1 MNADICSEVINTL
14 RLSEHSPQR
23 VVFAD
28 GHDPRVVEAAHLAL
42 EQNLAVPVLIGAP
55 DEIASAASRSGVDLA
70 GIELHDPETSD
81 RFDEYAL
88 DFAEQRNIPLRTAR
102 CMSSVPFFY
111 AAMMLCRG
119 EADAMVLGA
128 NCSSQEALM
137 ATELTVGARQNVPT
151 PSSFLVLEMPAWSG
165 SEGRLLALADCSVNP
180 QPNAEQLA
188 DIALETAD
196 SVEDVLGWQARMALL
211 SHSTHSHPLEPR
223 AEHVCRAVDI
233 VRRRAPGIQVDGEL
247 QLDAALNAS
256 IARQKLSQAG
266 GVAGRANVL
275 IFPDLNSGNIAAKM
289 AHQLGGATV
298 CGPVLQGFEKPVG
311 LLSRAAATRDVLG
324 TLVLTAGYALAT
336 GRPRARSF
344 SNTAADTDAAANAAS
359 WCFDTSSVVHP
370 RF

>member
-1 MNADICSEVINTL
+1 MNADICSELINTL

-28 GHDPRVVEAAHLAL
+28 GHDPRVVEAARLAL
-42 EQNLAVPVLIGAP
+42 EQNLAAPILIGAP
-55 DEIASAASRSGVDLA
+55 DEMASAASSSGVDLE
-70 GIELHDPETSD
+70 GIELHDPATSE
-81 RFDEYAL
+81 RFDEYAVE
-88 DFAEQRNIPLRTAR
+88 FAEQRNIPLRTAR

-119 EADAMVLGA
+119 EADAMVVGA

-137 ATELTVGARQNVPT
+137 ATDLAVGAREDVPT
-151 PSSFLVLEMPAWSG
+151 PSSFLVLELPVWSG
-165 SEGRLLALADCSVNP
+165 SEGSLLALADCAVNP
-180 QPNAEQLA
+180 QPNANQLA

-196 SVEDVLGWQARMALL
+196 SVEDVLGWQARVALL

-233 VRRRAPGIQVDGEL
+233 VRRRAPGIRVDGEL
-247 QLDAALNAS
+247 QLDAALNAAV
-256 IARQKLSQAG
+256 ARQKLSQAG
-266 GVAGRANVL
+266 GVAGRANTL

-289 AHQLGGATV
+289 AQQLGGATV

-311 LLSRAAATRDVLG
+311 LLSRASSIQDVLG
-324 TLVLTAGYALAT
+324 TLALTAGYALAT
-336 GRPRARSF
+336 DSPRARSF
-344 SNTAADTDAAANAAS
+344 SNAATGADAAANAAS
-359 WCFDTSSVVHP
+359 WCFDTNSVVHP